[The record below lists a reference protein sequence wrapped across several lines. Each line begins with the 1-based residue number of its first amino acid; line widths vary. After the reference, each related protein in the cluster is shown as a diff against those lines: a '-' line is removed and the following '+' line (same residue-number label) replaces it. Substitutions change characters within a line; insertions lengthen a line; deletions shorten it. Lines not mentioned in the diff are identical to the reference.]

1 MADRSWFFASQ
12 GRQQGPVPQARLREL
27 IAAGA
32 VTAQTLVWTEGMAN
46 WQKAGEIPGLLSGA
60 IDPPAST
67 QPGDQ
72 AANAEG
78 RSGGPLSI
86 ELELWPFFGWT
97 LLYPIALVLVIPAAW
112 VATGYYRWMIARLH
126 VPGRP
131 DLAFTGQA
139 RDIWYVFVAA
149 GLLMDAAFF
158 DIPYLQY
165 LDTPIQALL
174 SWMIVRWV
182 VANFSSQGR
191 ALPITF
197 EGSALAFVG
206 WYLLLCIS
214 AITIIG
220 WAWVITAMG
229 RWICRNISGTR
240 RAIVFIPTGWQ
251 MLGRS
256 LVLVLG
262 CMLLLPIPWVLRWYT
277 QWYASQFVLAE
288 RTAVA
293 GA

>member
-1 MADRSWFFASQ
+1 MADQSWFFASQ
-12 GRQQGPVPQARLREL
+12 GQQQGPFPQARLREL

-60 IDPPAST
+60 MGPPAST
-67 QPGDQ
+67 Q

-78 RSGGPLSI
+78 RSGAPLSI
-86 ELELWPFFGWT
+86 ELGLWRFLGWS
-97 LLYPIALVLVIPAAW
+97 LLYPVALVLVIPAPW
-112 VATGYYRWMIARLH
+112 VATGYYRWMIARLR

-131 DLAFTGQA
+131 DLAFTGQV

-149 GLLMDAAFF
+149 GLLMDSAFT

-174 SWMIVRWV
+174 SWMILRWIA
-182 VANFSSQGR
+182 ANLSSQGR
-191 ALPITF
+191 ALPIAF

-220 WAWVITAMG
+220 WAWVLTAMG

-240 RAIVFIPTGWQ
+240 RAIVFTPTGWQ

-256 LVLVLG
+256 LVFVLG

-277 QWYASQFVLAE
+277 QWYVSQFVLTE
-288 RTAVA
+288 RNAVA